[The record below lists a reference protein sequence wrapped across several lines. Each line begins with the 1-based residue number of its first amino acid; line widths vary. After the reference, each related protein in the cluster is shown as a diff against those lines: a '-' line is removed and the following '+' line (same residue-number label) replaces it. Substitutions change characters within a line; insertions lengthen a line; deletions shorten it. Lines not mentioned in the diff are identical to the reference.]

1 MEGQWKD
8 LNDTLDD
15 RARSGKERSEQLI
28 AYEQLRDKVIQ
39 WLTTT
44 ENNLDNILPVGLEMD
59 IVKKQFEELKVIKY
73 LKVAFIFFIMFV
85 YIIVLIFNFNN
96 QIELMCNILISFCSL

>member
-1 MEGQWKD
+1 MYAKMMSVFNGICYFQNLEGQWKE

-28 AYEQLRDKVIQ
+28 AYEQLRDKVTQ

-44 ENNLDNILPVGLEMD
+44 ENTLDNNQLVGLEME
-59 IVKKQFEELKVIKY
+59 IIKSQFEDIKVLK
-73 LKVAFIFFIMFV
+73 
-85 YIIVLIFNFNN
+85 
-96 QIELMCNILISFCSL
+96 SLQS